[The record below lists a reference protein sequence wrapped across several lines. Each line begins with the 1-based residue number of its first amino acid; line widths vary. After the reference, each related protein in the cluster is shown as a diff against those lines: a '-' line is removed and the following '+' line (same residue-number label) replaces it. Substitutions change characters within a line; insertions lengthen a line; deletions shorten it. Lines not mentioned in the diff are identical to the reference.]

1 LNLKTRKPTALK
13 KQLLEKTK
21 LKKRLFLFLKVAI
34 AIFAIYLVVG
44 SIDIQKTKEQILN
57 ANFWWLLLALIV
69 FNLSKVLGAFRLNYF
84 FKSLGLDLDRLY
96 NLKLY
101 YVGMLYNQF
110 LPGGIG
116 GDGYKVYLLNKQ
128 FKTPVKKLITATL
141 LDRLS
146 GGVALGFL
154 MLIMAYFGTTQE
166 VLGGFYWLL
175 IPGILL
181 AFPIYYVLVH
191 YLFPTYKQ
199 YRNITSLQAIGV
211 QGLQVV
217 AAYLILLALGV
228 DTGYVDY
235 FTLFL
240 VSSIAALLPI
250 SAPGGIGVREYV
262 MAMGAPLLF
271 LDQPSAVALTSL
283 FYLISL
289 FSAGIG
295 VFFNSKFKTK
305 NEDKADQ

>member
-1 LNLKTRKPTALK
+1 M
-13 KQLLEKTK
+13 
-21 LKKRLFLFLKVAI
+21 AI
-34 AIFAIYLVVG
+34 AILAIYLVIG
-44 SIDIQKTKEQILN
+44 SIDLQKTKEQILN
-57 ANFWWLLLALIV
+57 ANFWWLLVALIV
-69 FNLSKVLGAFRLNYF
+69 FNISKVLGAYRLNYF
-84 FKSLGLDLDRLY
+84 FKSLALDLDRLY

-154 MLIMAYFGTTQE
+154 MLVMAYFGTTKE
-166 VLGGFYWLL
+166 VLNGYSWLL
-175 IPGILL
+175 IPGVIL
-181 AFPIYYVLVH
+181 AFPIYYLLVQ
-191 YLFPTYKQ
+191 YLFPAYKQ
-199 YRNITSLQAIGV
+199 YRSITSIQAIGV

-217 AAYLILLALGV
+217 SAYFILLALDV
-228 DTGYVDY
+228 DAGFIDY

-240 VSSIAALLPI
+240 VSSISALLPI

-271 LDQPSAVALTSL
+271 IDQPSAVALTSL

-289 FSAGIG
+289 LSAGFG
-295 VFFNSKFKTK
+295 LFFNSKFKTSDK
-305 NEDKADQ
+305 NKMDQ

>member
-1 LNLKTRKPTALK
+1 
-13 KQLLEKTK
+13 LEKTK

-34 AIFAIYLVVG
+34 AALAIYLVL
-44 SIDIQKTKEQILN
+44 STIDIQKTKEQILQ
-57 ANFWWLLLALIV
+57 ANFWWLLIALVV
-69 FNLSKVLGAFRLNYF
+69 FNASKILGAFRLNYF
-84 FKSLGLDLDRLY
+84 FKSLDLNLDRIY

-154 MLIMAYFGTTQE
+154 MLIMAIFGVTNKVIGNYE
-166 VLGGFYWLL
+166 WLL
-175 IPGILL
+175 WAGVIL
-181 AFPIYYVLVH
+181 AFPIYFVLVH
-191 YLFPTYKQ
+191 YVFPTYKKF
-199 YRNITSLQAIGV
+199 RTITSFQAIGV
-211 QGLQVV
+211 QGLQVIS
-217 AAYLILLALGV
+217 AYFILLALDV
-228 DTGYVDY
+228 DAAFIDY

-240 VSSIAALLPI
+240 ISSIAALLPI

-262 MAMGAPLLF
+262 MAIGAPLLF

-289 FSAGIG
+289 LSAGFG
-295 VFFNSKFKTK
+295 VFFNKNFKPQ
-305 NEDKADQ
+305 NIPA

>member
-1 LNLKTRKPTALK
+1 MIAAL
-13 KQLLEKTK
+13 
-21 LKKRLFLFLKVAI
+21 
-34 AIFAIYLVVG
+34 AIYFVV
-44 SIDIQKTKEQILN
+44 STIDLQKTKEQILN
-57 ANFWWLLLALIV
+57 ANFWWLLLALVV
-69 FNLSKVLGAFRLNYF
+69 FNLSKILGAFRLNYF
-84 FKSLGLDLDRLY
+84 FKSLGLDLEGGY

-154 MLIMAYFGTTQE
+154 MLIMAYFGATRE
-166 VLGGFYWLL
+166 LVGDFAWLL
-175 IPGILL
+175 IPGIIL
-181 AFPIYYVLVH
+181 AFPIYYILVH
-191 YLFPTYKQ
+191 YVFPTYKN
-199 YRNITSLQAIGV
+199 YRHITSIQAIGV

-217 AAYLILLALGV
+217 AAYLILLALNI
-228 DTGYVDY
+228 DTGYIDY

-240 VSSIAALLPI
+240 ISSIAALLPI

-262 MAMGAPLLF
+262 MAMGAPLLL

-289 FSAGIG
+289 VSAGFG
-295 VFFNSKFKTK
+295 VLFNAKLKSS
-305 NEDKADQ
+305 NQ

>member
-1 LNLKTRKPTALK
+1 M
-13 KQLLEKTK
+13 EKSK
-21 LKKRLFLFLKVAI
+21 LKKRLFLILKVVI
-34 AIFAIYLVVG
+34 AALAIYLVVDT
-44 SIDIQKTKEQILN
+44 IDLQKTKEQILN
-57 ANFWWLLLALIV
+57 ANFWWLTLALVV
-69 FNLSKVLGAFRLNYF
+69 FNLSKILGAFRLNYF
-84 FKSLGLDLDRLY
+84 FKSLDLRLEAIY

-154 MLIMAYFGTTQE
+154 MLIMAYFGAARA
-166 VLGGFYWLL
+166 FISDFAWLL
-175 IPGILL
+175 IPGIIL
-181 AFPIYYVLVH
+181 AFPIYYILVH
-191 YLFPTYKQ
+191 YVFPTYKK
-199 YRNITSLQAIGV
+199 YRHITSIQAIGV

-217 AAYLILLALGV
+217 AAYLILRALNIDAGFI
-228 DTGYVDY
+228 DY

-240 VSSIAALLPI
+240 ISSIAALLPI

-262 MAMGAPLLF
+262 MAMGAPLLL
-271 LDQPSAVALTSL
+271 LDQNSAVALTSL

-289 FSAGIG
+289 VSAGFGI
-295 VFFNSKFKTK
+295 FFNAKFKTS
-305 NEDKADQ
+305 NQ

>member
-1 LNLKTRKPTALK
+1 M
-13 KQLLEKTK
+13 EKTK

-34 AIFAIYLVVG
+34 AVLAIYLVVN

-57 ANFWWLLLALIV
+57 ANIWWLIVALLV
-69 FNLSKVLGAFRLNYF
+69 FNASKILGAFRLNYF
-84 FKSLGLDLDRLY
+84 FKSLGLGLDRIY

-154 MLIMAYFGTTQE
+154 MLILAAFGTAKE
-166 VLGGFYWLL
+166 VIGEFSWTLVPVA
-175 IPGILL
+175 IL
-181 AFPIYYVLVH
+181 AFPIYYGLVH
-191 YLFPTYKQ
+191 YVFPTYKK
-199 YRNITSLQAIGV
+199 YRTITSIQAIGV
-211 QGLQVV
+211 QGLQVFS
-217 AAYLILLALGV
+217 AYFILLALDV
-228 DTGYVDY
+228 DTAFVDY

-240 VSSIAALLPI
+240 ISSIAALLPI

-295 VFFNSKFKTK
+295 VFFNGEFKSPEKT
-305 NEDKADQ
+305 NTEIGNN

>member
-1 LNLKTRKPTALK
+1 
-13 KQLLEKTK
+13 LEKTK
-21 LKKRLFLFLKVAI
+21 LKKRLFLFLKLVI
-34 AIFAIYLVVG
+34 AILAIYLVVG
-44 SIDIQKTKEQILN
+44 SIDIQKTKAQILN

-69 FNLSKVLGAFRLNYF
+69 FNLSKILGAFRLNYF
-84 FKSLGLDLDRLY
+84 FKSLGLELDNLY

-128 FKTPVKKLITATL
+128 YKKSVKKLITATL

-154 MLIMAYFGTTQE
+154 MLIMAYFGTTKA
-166 VLGGFYWLL
+166 VIGSYYWLL
-175 IPGILL
+175 IPGVLL
-181 AFPIYYVLVH
+181 AFPIYYILVY
-191 YLFPTYKQ
+191 YLFPTYKEH
-199 YRNITSLQAIGV
+199 RNITSIQAIGV

-217 AAYLILLALGV
+217 SAYFILMALNV
-228 DTGYVDY
+228 DAQFIDY

-289 FSAGIG
+289 LSAGIG
-295 VFFNSKFKTK
+295 VFFNSKFKTSS
-305 NEDKADQ
+305 EGASDQ